1 MTTEKILEAESIRN
15 YNGPMWPEV
24 KLAFEAKR
32 YELLLAGPEISK
44 RIEENNDNLDSS
56 IFNLKHLNFLEI
68 TKTKLVSFPAQI
80 IKLENLTSLLC
91 HNNELI
97 SLPNDCI
104 GKLVSLKNLDFSNN
118 KLTQLPQD
126 LKNLKELFTINLC
139 GNQLNS
145 LFPLEELSKL
155 AVLDFRY
162 KINEIY
168 LNFFL

>member
-1 MTTEKILEAESIRN
+1 MSAETGAVEAESIRKN
-15 YNGPMWPEV
+15 NTSMWPEV

-44 RIEENNDNLDSS
+44 RIEENNDSLDLS
-56 IFNLKHLNFLEI
+56 IFNLRHLNFLEI
-68 TKTKLVSFPAQI
+68 TKTKLSSLPDQV

-91 HNNELI
+91 HNNELT

-104 GKLVSLKNLDFSNN
+104 GKLVNLKNLDFSNN

-126 LKNLKELFTINLC
+126 WKNLKELFTINLC
-139 GNQLNS
+139 GNQLTE

-162 KINEIY
+162 KIRM
-168 LNFFL
+168 NFIH

>member
-1 MTTEKILEAESIRN
+1 MSAETGAVEAESIRKN
-15 YNGPMWPEV
+15 NTPMWPEV

-44 RIEENNDNLDSS
+44 RIEENNDSLDLS
-56 IFNLKHLNFLEI
+56 IFNLRHLNFLEI
-68 TKTKLVSFPAQI
+68 TKTKLSSLPDQV

-91 HNNELI
+91 HNNELT

-104 GKLVSLKNLDFSNN
+104 GKLVNLKNLDFSNN

-126 LKNLKELFTINLC
+126 WKNLKELFTINLC
-139 GNQLNS
+139 GNQLTG

-162 KINEIY
+162 KIRM
-168 LNFFL
+168 NFIH